1 MIDRLCTQQPDP
13 NHCLLSDPPNMSP
26 DLSFAQPPGEIVRV
40 ILLGSPGGIHQ
51 TRHLLHN
58 LNYVEVNQWSPLIE
72 IPEGNL
78 VIRSDQGEQMSI
90 VVRRL

>member
-1 MIDRLCTQQPDP
+1 MFDRPYTQQTSPI
-13 NHCLLSDPPNMSP
+13 HRLLSDPPDLP
-26 DLSFAQPPGEIVRV
+26 LDLSFTQPPGEIVRV